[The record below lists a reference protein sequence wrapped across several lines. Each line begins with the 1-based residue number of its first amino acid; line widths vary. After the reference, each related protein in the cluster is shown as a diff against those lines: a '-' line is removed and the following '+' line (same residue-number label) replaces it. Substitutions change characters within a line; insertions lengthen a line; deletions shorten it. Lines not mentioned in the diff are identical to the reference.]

1 MARRGAEGSNET
13 AQEGV
18 ALAEPLSWFA
28 MQTTAGQRTNL
39 FILRGVP
46 SFIRSDTGPEFSA
59 EAVRN
64 RIKAVGVKT
73 VYIEPGSPL
82 SAMPCIACRA
92 ARGRM
97 DIAKAS
103 MVACGTTF

>member
-1 MARRGAEGSNET
+1 MTTAGS
-13 AQEGV
+13 V
-18 ALAEPLSWFA
+18 PLSVIA
-28 MQTTAGQRTNL
+28 AQAAAGQRTNL

-46 SFIRSDTGPEFSA
+46 AFVRSDNDPECIA
-59 EAVRN
+59 EAVRGW
-64 RIKAVGVKT
+64 IKAVGART

-82 SAMPCIACRA
+82 SAMPCVAYRA

-103 MVACGTTF
+103 TGACGTTF